1 MGKNHGKS
9 NFRGNKKRW
18 KERKNKWL
26 KITTN
31 QLTQRVVENWVK
43 TQFDVAWILAF
54 IKEVGDKFH

>member
-1 MGKNHGKS
+1 
-9 NFRGNKKRW
+9 
-18 KERKNKWL
+18 L